1 MRCRAPTERF
11 GALAFSWG
19 NAMMKKRTIVYID
32 GFNLY
37 YGLLRFTSYKWLDI
51 VAFAKSLLP
60 HPEEHEIVAVKY
72 FTARVNYNPQEP
84 TAQVRQSVYLEGL
97 AAFRPELKIV
107 EGYYK
112 RFRARFPFAKEPCK
126 SCDKVES
133 ATVWK
138 TEEKRSDVNL
148 ATEILIDQIESEV
161 DCVVLVSGDTDLIA
175 PLYYLKKRC
184 GKKVLVFNPHERP
197 SEELRAVASYYKH
210 IPRDLPARCQ
220 LPYEIEVGTHGRVIR
235 CPEAWRAI
243 AAFAI

>member
-1 MRCRAPTERF
+1 M
-11 GALAFSWG
+11 
-19 NAMMKKRTIVYID
+19 
-32 GFNLY
+32 
-37 YGLLRFTSYKWLDI
+37 
-51 VAFAKSLLP
+51 AFANSLLP
-60 HPEEHEIVAVKY
+60 HPEEYEIVAVKY

-161 DCVVLVSGDTDLIA
+161 DCVVLISGDTDFIA

-220 LPYEIEVGTHGRVIR
+220 LPYEIEVGTHGRIIR
-235 CPEAWRAI
+235 CPEEVCWLEETSHSSQAGQGRREGVPRRAGR
-243 AAFAI
+243 ADDALRGDHQRARTRDRLRVRPSRQQNL